1 MADFVAFNKE
11 FTITYSIYD
20 ALELEKQGINITYY
34 CQCQNPVFI
43 RNESIE
49 FKNKK
54 GTIIQRHAHFCHYKN
69 CNCIIPRIFN
79 KEEKQDSNKTDDAP
93 EKTVLYKRKRI
104 IFKILD
110 VYNKSLKIVNYAKGL
125 LKDCINVAKN
135 NHVDYHS
142 FMNDYIM
149 NILSSQ
155 STLIGFKDIEYSN
168 IGCFNNVIYIINDI
182 EIISNTTLNKICDD
196 FDRYKVYIKNLSLIS
211 LYASRCYDFHKIEL
225 EVFSYI
231 TVIENEINNYKKS
244 RDLSPISLNK
254 EIPKPERKRKKVVI

>member
-1 MADFVAFNKE
+1 
-11 FTITYSIYD
+11 
-20 ALELEKQGINITYY
+20 
-34 CQCQNPVFI
+34 
-43 RNESIE
+43 
-49 FKNKK
+49 
-54 GTIIQRHAHFCHYKN
+54 
-69 CNCIIPRIFN
+69 
-79 KEEKQDSNKTDDAP
+79 
-93 EKTVLYKRKRI
+93 
-104 IFKILD
+104 
-110 VYNKSLKIVNYAKGL
+110 
-125 LKDCINVAKN
+125 
-135 NHVDYHS
+135 
-142 FMNDYIM
+142 MNDYIM

-168 IGCFNNVIYIINDI
+168 IGCFNNVIYVINDI

-244 RDLSPISLNK
+244 RDLSQIALNK